1 MLVKILCSIV
11 IATGLLGVLLFLTSL
26 PNPTSR
32 DTTWLFASLIW
43 LGGGIYVLIGALKKE
58 RQQGK

>member
-32 DTTWLFASLIW
+32 DATWLFASLIW
-43 LGGGIYVLIGALKKE
+43 LGGGVYVLVGAVKKK
-58 RQQGK
+58 Q